1 MAVMVEPGR
10 ALIGVYGG
18 TFDPVHLGHLRT
30 AFEVREQL
38 GLQRVLMVP
47 ARDPPHRGPPG
58 ADADQRRRMLALA
71 LAGVPG
77 LALETCELERD
88 GPSYMVDTLSE
99 LCGRYPDSS
108 LVLILGQDA
117 FLGLATWHRWP
128 SLFDLA
134 HIAVMTRP
142 GSDEAL
148 SGILDDALAQRWSD
162 SASQLAEA
170 RAGRVC
176 RVVVSQLAISATA
189 IRQQVA
195 EQRDPRFL
203 VTDPVR
209 EFILGQGLYRR

>member
-1 MAVMVEPGR
+1 VAVNREPGR
-10 ALIGVYGG
+10 PLIGVYGG

-30 AFEVREQL
+30 AFEVRERI
-38 GLQRVLMVP
+38 GLERVLMVP

-77 LALETCELERD
+77 LALETCELERQ
-88 GPSYMVDTLSE
+88 GPSYMVDTLAD
-99 LCGRYPDSS
+99 LRDRYPDHG

-117 FLGLATWHRWP
+117 FSGLATWHRWRD
-128 SLFDLA
+128 LFDLA

-142 GSDEAL
+142 GSDEPLPA
-148 SGILDDALAQRWSD
+148 ILDDETVQRWTHR
-162 SASQLAEA
+162 ASRLVGA
-170 RAGRVC
+170 RTGLVC
-176 RVVVSQLAISATA
+176 PVAVSELAISATD

-195 EQRDPRFL
+195 ERRDPRFL

-209 EFILGQGLYRR
+209 EFILEQGLYR